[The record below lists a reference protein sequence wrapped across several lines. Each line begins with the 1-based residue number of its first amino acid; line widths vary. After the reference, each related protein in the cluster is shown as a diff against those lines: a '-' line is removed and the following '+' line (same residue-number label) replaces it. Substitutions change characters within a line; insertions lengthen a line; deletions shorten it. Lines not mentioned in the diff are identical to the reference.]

1 MLILSQYVSLEKIGK
16 DTRIFDKD
24 DPARDAYIVAKGTVS
39 IQLATPYGPYYLAE
53 LGPGQVFGE
62 NGYVDGG
69 ARSSQAFSAA
79 STELLVL
86 EPDRL
91 RPLLEQDMPLEAAL
105 FWAFWHSLSR
115 KLRSANDKAVN
126 LFAKGEDPNASGG
139 ETLESRHD
147 TGTFQLQLGTKKQLF
162 QEQKLSTMEI
172 NFLSSL
178 SRERKVAPEEVV
190 FREGDLGDKMYVVLD
205 GRVRI
210 SKHIGDGE
218 EALGFAERGD
228 YFGEMALI
236 DEEPRSATATAHDKG
251 AVLLSIPRDV
261 LRGLIDV
268 NRLSSTRLL
277 KILCRLISKRL
288 REVDDKLFTWFM
300 FSGGELR

>member
-1 MLILSQYVSLEKIGK
+1 MLILSQYVSVETFKK
-16 DTRIFDKD
+16 DTQIFDKD
-24 DPARDAYIVAKGTVS
+24 DAARAAYIVARGKIS
-39 IQLATPYGPYYLAE
+39 IQLATPYGPYHLAE
-53 LGPGQVFGE
+53 LGPGEVFGE

-69 ARSSQAFSAA
+69 PRSSQAFSTE
-79 STELLVL
+79 STDLLIL

-115 KLRSANDKAVN
+115 KLRAANDKAVN
-126 LFAKGEDPNASGG
+126 LFAKGEDPNAGG
-139 ETLESRHD
+139 DTLESRID
-147 TGTFQLQLGTKKQLF
+147 TGSFQLQLGAKRQLF

-178 SRERKVAPEEVV
+178 SRERKVAAEEVV

-236 DEEPRSATATAHDKG
+236 DEQPRSATATAHDKG